1 MNKKQIVFASLLSLI
16 VSASWAANNSH
27 IADGVAATSSVGDSN
42 NTAKSTVKS
51 PAKSQGITNTKENAG
66 AKKNADAN
74 KKSESAKSAAK
85 AKTYSAKHHSDN
97 RINKNATRQSQVKA
111 VIDKQALTE
120 NDKSSVKTDKRK
132 RLIADKSVRSKSPAL
147 SQKSHEFEI
156 YDANSYLIHDIDG
169 DGYFSEFEIEFDADT
184 VYSWA
189 EVYAVLYI
197 SRNGGPWEEYYTTDV
212 FEIHGSNAD
221 EYSVTTV
228 LNFDY
233 PTGDYDILIDLY
245 EYGYSGI
252 VATLS
257 SEHDID
263 LSYLPLEDR
272 DHETNYQSGFWF
284 YDITTDLITDYDND
298 GFYSEFAL
306 SFDVDT
312 DYASADVYAEIFFL
326 NEQGQWELEYSSSDI
341 TLQGNSTTDTQHL
354 EFDWQSGYPTGYYDF
369 KIVIRDSYS
378 NEQLVETYSEFYA
391 LNEVPLES
399 ADRDNSYNSGN
410 SGGSHSGGGSSTSY
424 ESGGS
429 LSVLIAL
436 LAVFGVSRRKWLS

>member
-1 MNKKQIVFASLLSLI
+1 MNKKQIVLVSLFSLA
-16 VSASWAANNSH
+16 VSASWAAKSNNLST
-27 IADGVAATSSVGDSN
+27 DGVTATSSVSGF
-42 NTAKSTVKS
+42 KRLVKS
-51 PAKSQGITNTKENAG
+51 SEDSS
-66 AKKNADAN
+66 AKKNSNADLKNEAVH
-74 KKSESAKSAAK
+74 KKGNSKALSE
-85 AKTYSAKHHSDN
+85 KHRAEN
-97 RINKNATRQSQVKA
+97 RVSKKVSRKSQVEP
-111 VIDKQALTE
+111 VIKKQEQTAS
-120 NDKSSVKTDKRK
+120 KRSAVKTDKRK
-132 RLIADKSVRSKSPAL
+132 RVTAGKSIRDTRPLL

-212 FEIHGSNAD
+212 FDIHGTND
-221 EYSVTTV
+221 DDYSVTTV

-284 YDITTDLITDYDND
+284 YDVTTDLITDYDND

-326 NEQGQWELEYSSSDI
+326 NEQGQWELEYSSADI
-341 TLQGNSTTDTQHL
+341 SLQGNSTVDTKHL
-354 EFDWQSGYPTGYYDF
+354 EFEWQSGYPTGYYDF

-410 SGGSHSGGGSSTSY
+410 NGGSHSGGGSSSSY

-429 LSVLIAL
+429 LSLLIAL
-436 LAVFGVSRRKWLS
+436 LTLLGVCRRKLMA